1 MGAKIFAYEEETTF
15 ETYIRRGEETP
26 LCTEHHKATHTA
38 NTAQRGAA
46 SLGQVLGTRQDE

>member
-15 ETYIRRGEETP
+15 ETYTRRGEETP

-38 NTAQRGAA
+38 NTAQQGAA